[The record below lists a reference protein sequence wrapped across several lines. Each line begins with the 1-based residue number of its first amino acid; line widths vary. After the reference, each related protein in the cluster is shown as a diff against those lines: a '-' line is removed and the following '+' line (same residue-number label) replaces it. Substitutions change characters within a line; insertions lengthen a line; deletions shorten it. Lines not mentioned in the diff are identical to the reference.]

1 MIDLKVNVK
10 VKICVM
16 EADMLSDFSEEFVD
30 IINTSKQLRKVRNKL
45 EIKCCWYVIAINVFE
60 YEHVA
65 IWIKNLWTWLVLK

>member
-45 EIKCCWYVIAINVFE
+45 EIKCC
-60 YEHVA
+60 
-65 IWIKNLWTWLVLK
+65 